1 MSRNRLR
8 DGILAFANLGSPK
21 IKMTLRT
28 DCQTNHPGEEL
39 VVPLLH
45 GVDCVAREAVGHAVA
60 HRLPPGDA
68 HPPSNLLM
76 RQVL

>member
-1 MSRNRLR
+1 V
-8 DGILAFANLGSPK
+8 FANLESPK
-21 IKMTLRT
+21 IKRTLRT

-45 GVDCVAREAVGHAVA
+45 GVDCVASEAVGRAVA
-60 HRLPPGDA
+60 HRLPPGGA
-68 HPPSNLLM
+68 RPPSHLLL